1 MLATTMCATLATTR
15 ASFARPR
22 SLGASVRPHA
32 NRRFARPVSS
42 SPAPRRVRIA
52 DPGSAVS
59 AANWPGLSDA
69 DDKKKSPGGGGG
81 GGDAK
86 KRDGKPRGGGKGG
99 RGKSSGRGGGGRGN
113 STPNA
118 RGRGRGRG
126 RGKPSRDVDVTAD
139 GSKAWRLFDVKLSLA
154 DDAGKDSFEVTPA
167 LRDAAC
173 AILGLPVKRTRE
185 DGRPLLCDGPGYGV
199 RIVRKSCDA
208 RSVPPVF
215 SYVLDVDDVAIN
227 SATVATGSIKPLKIR
242 VRPKKC
248 ERVSPEWDDG
258 GYDDAVA
265 EAAEPNGRIDGD
277 ESFEDDEENVD
288 DGAFDDGF
296 ADDAYD
302 DADADADDDAAYS
315 SSASSSSSSSS
326 ANSANFIPDDVER
339 VVIVGL
345 GPAGLFAALSLA
357 EEGIPTTVLER
368 GQPVESRGRDIGAL
382 FARRVLDPDSNLCY
396 GEGGAGTWSDGKL
409 TTRIGRNSDDVRS
422 VLRALVAFGAPPEIL
437 VTGKPHLGTD
447 RLVRIL
453 RNARGYLASRGV
465 DLRFGQTVE
474 RVAFEPAD
482 DEGDGRVARAVGVY
496 ARTNRGEDGR
506 GRGGG
511 GDEGGPDANSDS
523 SDSGFSDASFVAAS
537 AVILAAGH
545 SARGLFEGMHEDGVE
560 LRYQSF
566 AAGFRI
572 EHPQA
577 LLDAAQYGAELAPLA
592 SRGRGPLPV
601 ADYRLA
607 HQCVGPPGSGPAGDD
622 DESDAVDGGSNPTGR
637 ACYSFCMCPGGQIVP
652 TSTDPAELCV
662 NGMSFSKRSSRW
674 ANSGLVSPVAEEDAL
689 PFLESP
695 GREPLAGLDFQ
706 RHIERQAA
714 IMGGGHLVAPV
725 QTAPD
730 FIAGRLS
737 REEDLP
743 PSSYR
748 LGVKPARLDLLY
760 PPKITEAVRESL
772 LAFDAQ
778 IPGYAGPTALLHAP
792 EARTSSPVRVVRS
805 KADGMS
811 TTAIGLF
818 PAGEG
823 AGYAGGIVSAAVDG
837 LAAADAVE
845 KFVAARGVS
854 ERGLGA
860 WA

>member
-1 MLATTMCATLATTR
+1 MLATTMWATLATTR

-22 SLGASVRPHA
+22 SLGASVRPLA
-32 NRRFARPVSS
+32 NRRFAHPVSS
-42 SPAPRRVRIA
+42 SPATRRVRVA

-69 DDKKKSPGGGGG
+69 DDKKKTPGGG
-81 GGDAK
+81 AK

-113 STPNA
+113 STPNARA

-139 GSKAWRLFDVKLSLA
+139 GSKAWRLFDVKLSLE

-215 SYVLDVDDVAIN
+215 SYVLDVDDVAVN
-227 SATVATGSIKPLKIR
+227 SATVAAGSIKPLKIR

-248 ERVSPEWDDG
+248 VRVSPDWDDG

-265 EAAEPNGRIDGD
+265 EAAEPNSRIDEG
-277 ESFEDDEENVD
+277 ES
-288 DGAFDDGF
+288 FDDGF

-302 DADADADDDAAYS
+302 DADDDDDDAAFY
-315 SSASSSSSSSS
+315 SSSSS
-326 ANSANFIPDDVER
+326 SANFIPDDVER
-339 VVIVGL
+339 VVVVGL

-474 RVAFEPAD
+474 RIVFEPAD

-496 ARTNRGEDGR
+496 TRTNRDDGRGR

-511 GDEGGPDANSDS
+511 GDEGGSDANSDS
-523 SDSGFSDASFVAAS
+523 SDSGFSDATFVAAS

-622 DESDAVDGGSNPTGR
+622 DVSDAVDGGSNPTGR

-662 NGMSFSKRSSRW
+662 NGMSFSRRSSRW

-730 FIAGRLS
+730 FIAGRLT

-760 PPKITEAVRESL
+760 PPRITEAVRESL

-811 TTAIGLF
+811 TTASGLF

-823 AGYAGGIVSAAVDG
+823 AGYAGGSSAPRWTDSPRRTRWRSSSR
-837 LAAADAVE
+837 
-845 KFVAARGVS
+845 RGAS
-854 ERGLGA
+854 SNGG
-860 WA
+860 

>member
-1 MLATTMCATLATTR
+1 MLATTMWATLATTR
-15 ASFARPR
+15 ASFAPPR
-22 SLGASVRPHA
+22 SLGASVRPLA
-32 NRRFARPVSS
+32 NRRFAHPVSS
-42 SPAPRRVRIA
+42 SPATRRVRIHR
-52 DPGSAVS
+52 PGSAVS

-69 DDKKKSPGGGGG
+69 DAKKKTHGG
-81 GGDAK
+81 GGDK
-86 KRDGKPRGGGKGG
+86 KRDGKPRGGAKGG

-118 RGRGRGRG
+118 RARSRGRGRG

-139 GSKAWRLFDVKLSLA
+139 GSKAWRLFDVKLSLE

-173 AILGLPVKRTRE
+173 AILGLPVGRTRE

-248 ERVSPEWDDG
+248 VRVSPDWDDG

-265 EAAEPNGRIDGD
+265 EAAEPDRIDED
-277 ESFEDDEENVD
+277 VDDE
-288 DGAFDDGF
+288 AFDDGF
-296 ADDAYD
+296 AEDSYD
-302 DADADADDDAAYS
+302 DVVD
-315 SSASSSSSSSS
+315 ASSSFDASS
-326 ANSANFIPDDVER
+326 ER
-339 VVIVGL
+339 VVVVGL

-422 VLRALVAFGAPPEIL
+422 VLRALVAFGAPREIL

-465 DLRFGQTVE
+465 DLRFGQTAE
-474 RVAFEPAD
+474 RVVFEPAV
-482 DEGDGRVARAVGVY
+482 DEGDGRVARAVGVRT
-496 ARTNRGEDGR
+496 RTNRRDA
-506 GRGGG
+506 GGS
-511 GDEGGPDANSDS
+511 NSNSVSVSDS
-523 SDSGFSDASFVAAS
+523 DSDASFVPAS
-537 AVILAAGH
+537 AVVLAAGH
-545 SARGLFEGMHEDGVE
+545 SARGLFEGLHEDGVE

-572 EHPQA
+572 EHPQE
-577 LLDAAQYGAELAPLA
+577 LLNAAQYGADLAPLA

-607 HQCVGPPGSGPAGDD
+607 HQCVGPPGDARDGDA
-622 DESDAVDGGSNPTGR
+622 SDGGSNPTGR

-730 FIAGRLS
+730 FIAGRLT

-760 PPKITEAVRESL
+760 PPRITEAVRESL

-792 EARTSSPVRVVRS
+792 EARTSSPVRVTRS
-805 KADGMS
+805 KTDGMS
-811 TTAIGLF
+811 TTAAGLF

-845 KFVAARGVS
+845 KFVAVRS